1 MPAIWKELPVTGDS
15 YRNVDESELD
25 QISPLAQDGYI
36 DELGYTQKRPGLSS
50 LIELGTSA
58 GIDGLYWWEQQ
69 GIALVVS
76 AGRTWKITDLT
87 GTKTEIT
94 GDLLASGTPVT
105 FAPNGTT
112 MVMANGGR
120 MVTSAAGGATT
131 YIADGDA
138 PTTVSH
144 VAFLDGY
151 TLANQTGTQR
161 FWWSDNLAPLSWNA
175 SSQAQAQGSPDNL
188 TALHVGWREILLAG
202 TDSLEVWYDDGVTP
216 FVRLNGGFVQRG
228 IGAIYSIQQVGTNWM
243 WLDESRRFVKLDNRT
258 PTIVS
263 FPFNKQLHEMSVVSD
278 AVSTMMEIDGLP
290 LYVVSFPNAG
300 RTFAYHY
307 IKDAWQD
314 WGNWNTT
321 TGVYDSFRGRQYC
334 FARPW
339 NLHLVGD
346 KSNGL
351 VYSASRSY
359 FTDNGNPIRTIRRT
373 GFVSH
378 GTMLHKFSKQLRIRL
393 KRGAGNASVADPQMF
408 VRWRNDGGAWGN
420 EHWLSMGQTG
430 QYEYL
435 AQLKNLGRY
444 QFRQYEFGHA
454 DNSDFILVGA
464 QELIEEGTH

>member
-1 MPAIWKELPVTGDS
+1 MPGTWKELPITGDP

-25 QISPLAQDGYI
+25 QISPMAQDSYI
-36 DELGYTQKRPGLSS
+36 DELGYTQKRPGLN
-50 LIELGTSA
+50 LLVDLGTNA
-58 GIDGLYWWEQQ
+58 AIDGLYWWEQQ

-76 AGRTWKITDLT
+76 NGRTWKMTDSVGTITELT
-87 GTKTEIT
+87 G
-94 GDLLASGTPVT
+94 DSLLTGTPVT

-120 MVTSAAGGATT
+120 MVTTTAAGPTT

-161 FWWSDNLAPLSWNA
+161 FWWSDNLAPTSWNA
-175 SSQAQAQGSPDNL
+175 SSQALAQGSPDNL
-188 TALHVGWREILLAG
+188 IALHVGWREILLAG
-202 TDSLEVWYDDGVTP
+202 TDSVEIWYDDGVTP

-228 IGAIYSIQQVGTNWM
+228 VGAIYSIQQVGGNWM

-258 PTIVS
+258 PSIVS
-263 FPFNKQLHEMSVVSD
+263 FPFNKQIQGLSVVAD
-278 AVSTMMEIDGLP
+278 AVSAMMEIDGLP
-290 LYVVSFPNAG
+290 LYVISFPTAG

-307 IKDAWQD
+307 AKDAWQD
-314 WGNWNTT
+314 WGYWNTSLASYT
-321 TGVYDSFRGRQYC
+321 AFRGRQYC

-346 KSNGL
+346 IGNGK

-359 FTDNGNPIRTIRRT
+359 FTDAGNPIRTTRRT

-378 GTMLHKFSKQLRIRL
+378 GTMLHKFSRQLRIRL
-393 KRGAGNASVADPQMF
+393 KRGAGNASVTTPQMF

-420 EHWLSMGQTG
+420 DHYCSLGQVG
-430 QYEYL
+430 QYEYVAKL
-435 AQLKNLGRY
+435 NNLGRY
-444 QFRQYEFGHA
+444 QLRQYEFGHT